1 MGFFDLFK
9 KKEEAPPEEKETQN
23 IDINEVSGWLNSI
36 LDNRLSQAKSQ
47 AINIHTEIINR
58 FSEIKKSADALAS
71 ATFEKDD
78 KTYAAANMVKD
89 SFVKKI
95 NSIVNNIPTIQGEL
109 NYMALKDSYSHIVD
123 VLKDLKSASPKQKI
137 LLSNYFSRESNTVIG
152 NIKEAEKQLDAFKKF
167 LDSDAKVL
175 GFVEDANLKIKE
187 ESNLLKQLKSLEDKE
202 NILSANRNEL
212 ENRKSREASELE
224 NIFKSE
230 EWAELNTL
238 NEEIEIVKSRA
249 LDIKSRIEESL
260 SAINRPLKKFEHL
273 VNAGYQ
279 IPREQEDALKRFIY
293 TPFKAIMLDSG
304 ESELKNVLNALN
316 NITKEKRISLKPK
329 EQERTLELIRK
340 LGSETPWLKDSYKKL
355 VKKESDK
362 KRKVKEIHPDII
374 NKKKEL
380 EDSIKQSM
388 QELIILES
396 EIKNVKTEKERIKE
410 MVFNKKEGLEKLI
423 SENTNEKV
431 NIKVL

>member
-23 IDINEVSGWLNSI
+23 IDIDEVSGWLNSI

-47 AINIHTEIINR
+47 AISIHMEIMNR
-58 FSEIKKSADALAS
+58 FSEIKKSTDALAS

-152 NIKEAEKQLDAFKKF
+152 NIKEAEKRLDAFKKF

-175 GFVEDANLKIKE
+175 EFVEDANLKIKE
-187 ESNLLKQLKSLEDKE
+187 ESDLLKQLKSLEDKE

-212 ENRKSREASELE
+212 ENRKNREASELE

-249 LDIKSRIEESL
+249 SDIKSRIEESL

-273 VNAGYQ
+273 VNAGYR

-316 NITKEKRISLKPK
+316 NITKEKRVSLKPK

-380 EDSIKQSM
+380 EDSIKRGM
-388 QELIILES
+388 QELIIIES
-396 EIKNVKTEKERIKE
+396 EIKNVKMEKERIKE
-410 MVFNKKEGLEKLI
+410 MGFNKKEGLEKLI
-423 SENTNEKV
+423 SENTNERV